1 MEIGNMVQL
10 ENNNKYY
17 LVDETV
23 QNDIKYFLANKLD
36 DKEKITTDAV
46 IFKETIKDGESYLK
60 EVQDEEIGK
69 YILSVFTT
77 TLINEIEDEKKED

>member
-36 DKEKITTDAV
+36 DKEKITADAV
-46 IFKETIKDGESYLK
+46 IFKR
-60 EVQDEEIGK
+60 
-69 YILSVFTT
+69 
-77 TLINEIEDEKKED
+77 NN